1 MIFETNPMRAAQ
13 RGSVL
18 LEALISVLVFSLG
31 ILALVSMQTAAARS
45 TIDAKYRADAA
56 FLANQIIG
64 SVWGEAPGNRADYVN
79 GIDATQAGA
88 SGCQAGGAATRS
100 PEALAWLGQVARLL
114 PEATADRQQITINND
129 NVTVRVCWLDRSDN
143 AAGAYHNHVISAQI
157 NRNE

>member
-1 MIFETNPMRAAQ
+1 MIFDPIPMRAVQ

-64 SVWGEAPGNRADYVN
+64 SIWGEALGNRADYVN
-79 GIDATQAGA
+79 GGDATQAGA
-88 SGCQAGGAATRS
+88 AACPAGGAAARS

-114 PEATADRQQITINND
+114 PEATANRQQITINND

-143 AAGAYHNHVISAQI
+143 AGGAYHNHVVSAQI

>member
-1 MIFETNPMRAAQ
+1 MMSDSISMRHGQ

-18 LEALISVLVFSLG
+18 LEALISVLIFSLG

-64 SVWGEAPGNRADYVN
+64 SLWGEVPGNRADYVN
-79 GIDATQAGA
+79 GADATQAGA
-88 SGCQAGGAATRS
+88 GGCQAGGAAARS

-129 NVTVRVCWLDRSDN
+129 NITVRVCWLDRSDN
-143 AAGAYHNHVISAQI
+143 AGGVYHNHVITAQI

>member
-1 MIFETNPMRAAQ
+1 MMSDSISMLHGQ

-18 LEALISVLVFSLG
+18 LEALISVLIFSLG

-64 SVWGEAPGNRADYVN
+64 SLWGEVPGNRADYVN
-79 GIDATQAGA
+79 GADATQAGA
-88 SGCQAGGAATRS
+88 GGCQAGGAAARS

-129 NVTVRVCWLDRSDN
+129 NITVRVCWLDRSDN
-143 AAGAYHNHVISAQI
+143 AGGAYHNHVISAQI